1 MMAQSIFRRRP
12 FTALPAANGIPVP
25 RAQVGYSSQFMC
37 TAIGR
42 DPAGFKIFQTVRVK
56 VT

>member
-1 MMAQSIFRRRP
+1 MMAQSIFPRRL